1 MEAHGDA
8 RWREGFIL
16 GLTCGVVFS
25 SYVFII
31 YKIRGSMSYQIK
43 EKIQA
48 FIQNKA

>member
-16 GLTCGVVFS
+16 GLTCGLLFS
-25 SYVFII
+25 TYAFII
-31 YKIRGSMSYQIK
+31 YKMRGSMSYQIK
-43 EKIQA
+43 EKIHA